1 MTVLQM
7 DFIWHRDAKGYQL
20 IPEKPFPP
28 RRPGQSALD
37 RARAMKV
44 SDVQP
49 ARVVGNGGLLRR
61 YRPLDEFPG
70 LFEIFVKIP
79 RTPEGVLEF
88 IRKFGPLTR
97 SVNGDWVPTVLDVA
111 DSMQK
116 ELHGLS
122 PRLGGRATIPL
133 TNLHA
138 WLANDRATDGITLK
152 IAPATLLD
160 ALWLQLAQNLSRG
173 VKVRQCRH
181 CNEWFRAGA
190 GTGRRVDAKFCSD
203 EHRKRYN
210 SLERS
215 R

>member
-1 MTVLQM
+1 MM
-7 DFIWHRDAKGYQL
+7 R
-20 IPEKPFPP
+20 
-28 RRPGQSALD
+28 AL
-37 RARAMKV
+37 ATKV

-49 ARVVGNGGLLRR
+49 ARVVGKGGPRMP

-70 LFEIFVKIP
+70 LFKIFVKIP
-79 RTPEGVLEF
+79 RTPEGVLGF
-88 IRKFGPLTR
+88 IRKFGPLAP
-97 SVNGDWVPTVLDVA
+97 SVEGDSVPVVLDVA
-111 DSMQK
+111 NEMQK
-116 ELHGLS
+116 RLHGLS
-122 PRLGGRATIPL
+122 PRLGGRAGIPL

-138 WLANDRATDGITLK
+138 WLTNDRATGGITLK

-160 ALWLQLAQNLSRG
+160 ALWLQLAQNLSSG

-181 CNEWFRAGA
+181 CNEWFRAGPK
-190 GTGRRVDAKFCSD
+190 TGRRVDAEFCSD